1 MTATTMGQ
9 VLALLLAVT
18 LRHPCATA
26 KPFGW
31 RVVPNA
37 ICAAREGNQ
46 FKLIS
51 FPKNI
56 FLPKRN
62 WFDSISFP
70 MKYFLRKRNG
80 LFCAN
85 LGQGYAYIT
94 ELLDYG

>member
-1 MTATTMGQ
+1 MATTMGQ
-9 VLALLLAVT
+9 VLALLLALT

-31 RVVPNA
+31 RVLPKA

-51 FPKNI
+51 FPKKYFSSEKKLVWFDFFSEEI
-56 FLPKRN
+56 FLFGKRN
-62 WFDSISFP
+62 S
-70 MKYFLRKRNG
+70 

-85 LGQGYAYIT
+85 LGQSYAYIT
-94 ELLDYG
+94 VLLDYG